1 MGGSSL
7 DWAALVAMTLLAFI
21 GLLAAEAA
29 PAGAPAGAPPPMW
42 TNLVPLVLMVVV
54 FYFLLIRPQQK
65 QARQQDEM
73 RKAIKKG
80 DKIVTT
86 SGILATVVGVKDR
99 SLSVRS
105 EDAKLE
111 ILKSAVAQVVE
122 DFDKAD
128 PAPAAAPA
136 K

>member
-1 MGGSSL
+1 
-7 DWAALVAMTLLAFI
+7 MTLLAFI

-29 PAGAPAGAPPPMW
+29 PTGAPAGAPPPMW

-65 QARQQDEM
+65 QARQQEDM

-86 SGILATVVGVKDR
+86 SGILATVVGVKER
-99 SLSVRS
+99 SLSIRS
-105 EDAKLE
+105 EDTKLE